1 LFRTIDI
8 GILCQIKF
16 CTYFWPKVNKRIIL
30 FVLLTN
36 IIIVILKLINWKRK
50 NPQEIDNIEKQLIK
64 AILTSNQIVISIP
77 RKLYKEMEIK
87 RIIYSKSSCH
97 LSVRWEEN
105 ANLCSSKIISA
116 IKRQHEIFNNLSIHM
131 KNFIHYM
138 ERITNKIIN
147 LKHLLIS
154 NEFLIKPFYFYQME
168 FYN

>member
-1 LFRTIDI
+1 
-8 GILCQIKF
+8 
-16 CTYFWPKVNKRIIL
+16 
-30 FVLLTN
+30 
-36 IIIVILKLINWKRK
+36 VILKLINWK